1 MNAIIEGALTLAG
14 PEFSLVEDSFLQI
27 EGSKIKTLSGVRH
40 PAFRGTRYDGKGLIA
55 MPGMVNAHVHLGD
68 SVVKDIGVGSTME
81 ELVHPITGLKSRILK
96 EVPRKTLVE
105 GMRESLQEML
115 ANGITTIADFR
126 ETGLEGLKLLKKSAE
141 GLANRLIA
149 LGRPSYYSPPQDV
162 NTGVGLP
169 TKVLN
174 ETERVLQKGNGLGV
188 SGPNE
193 FTDQALIELSSLARK
208 ARKLV
213 AVHVGEAKSSA
224 EYSIRTFGSSEVSRA
239 LTYLRPHILVH
250 LVHTT
255 RKDIEKICSSGASVV
270 CCPRANAILGHGF
283 PPITD
288 LLRLGVNVALGTD
301 NVMLNSCDMFR
312 EMDYASKMSRA
323 GDQNPNAIK
332 SADVLRMAT
341 LGGAKALKLQR
352 EIGSLEEEKVADIVF
367 LNSRSSNLRF
377 SKDIVSSIVHRA
389 RPDDIVA
396 VMVQGELVHGSL
408 PRCNSK

>member
-14 PEFSLVEDSFLQI
+14 PGFSPVEDSFLQI
-27 EGSKIKTLSGVRH
+27 EGPKIKTLSDVNL
-40 PAFRGTRYDGKGLIA
+40 PAFSGTRYDGNGLIA
-55 MPGMVNAHVHLGD
+55 MPGMINAHVHLGD
-68 SVVKDIGVGSTME
+68 SVVKDIGVGKTMG

-96 EVPRKTLVE
+96 EVPQKTLVE
-105 GMRESLQEML
+105 GMRGSLQEML

-126 ETGLEGLKLLKKSAE
+126 ETSLEGLRLLKKAAE

-149 LGRPSYYSPPQDV
+149 LGRPNYYSPPLDI

-169 TKVLN
+169 TQIIN
-174 ETERVLQKGNGLGV
+174 ETERVLQESNGLGV

-193 FTDQALIELSSLARK
+193 FTDQALVDLSSLASK

-213 AVHVGEAKSSA
+213 AVHVGEARSSA
-224 EYSIRTFGSSEVSRA
+224 EFSIRTFGSSEVSRA
-239 LTYLRPHILVH
+239 LTYLRPHLLVH

-255 RKDIEKICSSGASVV
+255 RRDIEKISSSGTSVV

-288 LLRLGVNVALGTD
+288 LVRLGINVGLGTD

-312 EMDYASKMSRA
+312 EMDFASKMSRA
-323 GDQNPNAIK
+323 NHRDPNAIK

-341 LGGAKALKLQR
+341 LGGAKALELER
-352 EIGSLEEEKVADIVF
+352 EIGSLEEGKIADIVF
-367 LNSRSSNLRF
+367 LNSRSSNLKF
-377 SKDIVSSIVHRA
+377 SKDIISSIVHRA

-396 VMVQGELVHGSL
+396 VMVKGELVHGSL